1 MRIFGFALALVL
13 FFALSSGCSSDQK
26 NPISGNDNQNNTFL
40 LSETNNNGSSM
51 IGAYT
56 LTFDPNTMKASV
68 TPDRETL
75 GLFRVTSRL
84 PAPGIQI
91 NSWDPVGEILDVDVT
106 IKNSTEY
113 LAYDPRLIIYTDDIG
128 HMLLEPDAWTDM
140 FDMPGGSNLNPF
152 RAYLRD
158 IPPREFGPGVEC
170 TENLRIVMPT
180 GLFNVSFSIYVS
192 YPYNCREPYAFGQFN
207 QTGEIFDV
215 AGWSSPVNI
224 SVIDWQSS
232 VDSVTILA
240 PEITGEDETPLTFK
254 GNYLWEGEIVN
265 NQAAAAGDY
274 SVLVE
279 AISEDPFELSLYTY
293 VTITILESS
302 DVAKWTFFVYL
313 HESNLGPYALAN
325 MNEMEGSGS
334 LPFRTDIVVLW
345 DKEGTPDDV
354 ILHME
359 KDPIGY
365 WNSEIISPEIDD
377 NGEVIPPGGLVM
389 GDQQTVEKFLRWGM
403 ANYPAEKYSVV
414 FWDHGD
420 GPFGVVEEDM
430 LVKSCCNGLSIWEI
444 RDGCQ
449 TILNEHP
456 EVDKFEFIG
465 FDACLMGWM
474 ETAYCLRNVTR
485 ATVASEMLEPASG
498 WKYFYI
504 LNYLNEN
511 YDTCTY
517 EDITSKIVET
527 YLNIPGNG
535 TTLSAVRSETLVNN
549 VIPALNT
556 LSQGLIGILGSSKS
570 TIDAC
575 RTNCGK
581 WGAYCDE
588 SAVKDAGFLAQ
599 LLSEA
604 SIPQNV
610 KDAAYNLVMEI
621 DGAMIA
627 HGHTV
632 SGTTA
637 CPNEETGMQIWFP
650 SSYGSSSNDSKR
662 SDYQK
667 LDFTDT
673 LWDDF
678 LAAYD

>member
-1 MRIFGFALALVL
+1 MRIFGFALAIALIVAL
-13 FFALSSGCSSDQK
+13 FSGCSSDQK
-26 NPISGNDNQNNTFL
+26 NPITGNDSQDNPYLVSGNGD
-40 LSETNNNGSSM
+40 NGSSM
-51 IGAYT
+51 IGAYI
-56 LTFDPNTMKASV
+56 LSFDPDTNKASV

-84 PAPGIQI
+84 PAPKIHI
-91 NSWDPVGEILDVDVT
+91 NSWDPIGEILDVDVT
-106 IKNSTEY
+106 IKNSTTFT
-113 LAYDPRLIIYTDDIG
+113 AYDPRLIIYADDLG

-140 FDMPGGSNLNPF
+140 FDNAGGMNINPF

-158 IPPREFGPGVEC
+158 VPPREFGPDVEC
-170 TENLRIVMPT
+170 TENLRIVMPN
-180 GLFNVSFSIYVS
+180 GLFNVAFSIYVS
-192 YPYNCREPYAFGQFN
+192 YPYNCREPYAFGEFN

-215 AGWSSPVNI
+215 AGWSSPVDI
-224 SVIDWQSS
+224 TVIDWQSS
-232 VDSVTILA
+232 VDSVNILA
-240 PEITGEDETPLTFK
+240 PEITGEDQTPLTFK
-254 GNYLWEGEIVN
+254 GNYLWEGEITN
-265 NQAAAAGDY
+265 NQAAVAGEY
-274 SVLVE
+274 SVLVK
-279 AISEDPFELSLYTY
+279 AMSEDPFELSLYNY

-302 DVAKWTFFVYL
+302 DVAKWTYFVYM
-313 HESNLGPYALAN
+313 HESNLGQYALAN
-325 MNEMEGSGS
+325 LNEMEGAGS

-354 ILHME
+354 ILHIE
-359 KDPIGY
+359 KDPIGF
-365 WNSEIISPEIDD
+365 WNTEIISPEIDD
-377 NGEVIPPGGLVM
+377 HGEVIPPGGLVM

-403 ANYPAEKYSVV
+403 SNYPAEKYSVE

-420 GPFGVVEEDM
+420 GPFGIVEEDM

-444 RDGCQ
+444 RDACQ

-465 FDACLMGWM
+465 FDACLMAWM

-485 ATVASEMLEPASG
+485 ATVGSEMLEPATG
-498 WKYFYI
+498 WKYYSI

-517 EDITSKIVET
+517 EDITAKIVET

-556 LSQGLIGILGSSKS
+556 LSQELMNSLSDNRSAIG
-570 TIDAC
+570 AC
-575 RTNCGK
+575 RTNCGS

-588 SAVKDAGFLAQ
+588 SHAKDAGYLAQ
-599 LLSEA
+599 LMSEA
-604 SIPQNV
+604 SLPQSV

-627 HGHTV
+627 HGHTA
-632 SGTTA
+632 SGEGA

-650 SSYGSSSNDSKR
+650 SSYWSDSNSSKR